1 AKTMLDHF
9 GDQQNGGFYFTAR
22 DATDLIVRQKTA
34 SDSPLPSG
42 NAVAAIALLE
52 LDQSEQARRVLEA
65 FAGQMQRQAEG
76 MSSMVQAA
84 LRYVTRHGPIEVT
97 PRESARQRAGVASP
111 EQMAAGVVSVRRA
124 TWATPTQLNL
134 HLDILEGFHINA
146 HNAGAGLIPT
156 TVETP
161 GANTLVGYPPGQE
174 RK

>member
-1 AKTMLDHF
+1 REGLLYRTSRNSTAKYLGFLDDYAFLVQALLELHRASSDARWKDEASTLAKTMLDHF

-76 MSSMVQAA
+76 MSSMVQA
-84 LRYVTRHGPIEVT
+84 
-97 PRESARQRAGVASP
+97 
-111 EQMAAGVVSVRRA
+111 
-124 TWATPTQLNL
+124 
-134 HLDILEGFHINA
+134 
-146 HNAGAGLIPT
+146 
-156 TVETP
+156 
-161 GANTLVGYPPGQE
+161 
-174 RK
+174 